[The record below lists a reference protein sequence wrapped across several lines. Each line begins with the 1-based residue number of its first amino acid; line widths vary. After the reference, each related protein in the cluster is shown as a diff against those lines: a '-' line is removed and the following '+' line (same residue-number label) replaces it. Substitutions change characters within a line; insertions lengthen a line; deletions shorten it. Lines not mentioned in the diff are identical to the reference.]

1 MFDMLV
7 NKLRQKGLQVLEIS
21 KARVPLLN
29 VWYKQMLWVDV
40 SLTVVLATDI
50 SPRNL
55 LPVDEASGLSLR
67 SVLVS
72 MSLYERVCFACED
85 ESDYVVFTDFLKTI
99 KTWAINRQLYG
110 QTLCFLG
117 GVSFSI
123 LCANIFLVVKRQQPT
138 ISQSELLFIFFS
150 MYSKWDW

>member
-1 MFDMLV
+1 MFMFDMLV
-7 NKLRQKGLQVLEIS
+7 NTLRKKCLHVLEIS

-29 VWYKQMLWVDV
+29 VWYKQTLWVDV

-72 MSLYERVCFACED
+72 MSLYERVCFSCED
-85 ESDYVVFTDFLKTI
+85 ESDYEVFTTFLKTI
-99 KTWAINRQLYG
+99 KTWAINR
-110 QTLCFLG
+110 
-117 GVSFSI
+117 
-123 LCANIFLVVKRQQPT
+123 
-138 ISQSELLFIFFS
+138 
-150 MYSKWDW
+150 